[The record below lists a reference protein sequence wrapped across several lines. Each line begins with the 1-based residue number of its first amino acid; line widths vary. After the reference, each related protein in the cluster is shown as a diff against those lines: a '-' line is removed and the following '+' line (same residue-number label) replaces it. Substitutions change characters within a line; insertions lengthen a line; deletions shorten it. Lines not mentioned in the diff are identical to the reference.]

1 MSVSLSSLL
10 SVDDDAVALSV
21 SSVEDVE
28 VCVELALVEAPADGT
43 ANTCDRR
50 SSSTVA
56 ASVPDVLAV
65 VDCDSVLVDVDE
77 PAVTSSSFSSSELVL
92 LAAVAEVSCESQASN
107 DVEGSV
113 DTLPLV
119 SLSSVSSVLSLPKS
133 ALSSVSSLLLPL
145 LLLPPDR
152 ESNRPPLPPLLDFC
166 FDELDV

>member
-1 MSVSLSSLL
+1 M
-10 SVDDDAVALSV
+10 
-21 SSVEDVE
+21 
-28 VCVELALVEAPADGT
+28 
-43 ANTCDRR
+43 
-50 SSSTVA
+50 A
-56 ASVPDVLAV
+56 ASVPDALAV

-92 LAAVAEVSCESQASN
+92 LAAVAEVSWDSQASN
-107 DVEGSV
+107 DADGSV

-133 ALSSVSSLLLPL
+133 ALSSVSSLLLPP

-152 ESNRPPLPPLLDFC
+152 ESNRPPLPLLDFC

>member
-1 MSVSLSSLL
+1 M
-10 SVDDDAVALSV
+10 
-21 SSVEDVE
+21 
-28 VCVELALVEAPADGT
+28 
-43 ANTCDRR
+43 
-50 SSSTVA
+50 A

-92 LAAVAEVSCESQASN
+92 LAAVAEVSCESHASN
-107 DVEGSV
+107 DVDGSV
-113 DTLPLV
+113 DTLSLV

-152 ESNRPPLPPLLDFC
+152 ESNRPPLPLLDFC